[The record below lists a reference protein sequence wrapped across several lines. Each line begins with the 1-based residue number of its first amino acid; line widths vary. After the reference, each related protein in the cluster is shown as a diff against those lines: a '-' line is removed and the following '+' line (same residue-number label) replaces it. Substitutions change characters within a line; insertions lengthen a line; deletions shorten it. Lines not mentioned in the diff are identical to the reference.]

1 MNKEERGPDGGCGA
15 RPERLGYLAEDDHIL
30 VQVPVEGVSIVD
42 EVAQHLGVVGGG
54 HDECFLG
61 SVVEDQLVAELA
73 VLVIALVA
81 PVGVHVGDLAD
92 PYGPLGVLLARGLPP
107 RVEFMDDV
115 LLTRSSPG

>member
-1 MNKEERGPDGGCGA
+1 
-15 RPERLGYLAEDDHIL
+15 
-30 VQVPVEGVSIVD
+30 
-42 EVAQHLGVVGGG
+42 
-54 HDECFLG
+54 
-61 SVVEDQLVAELA
+61 
-73 VLVIALVA
+73 VA